1 MAVRVVSTLEQ
12 LNAYREIEVLNN
24 QFCFF
29 LDRCMNEE
37 LLDLFTVDAHYQHG
51 DRVSRGRD
59 EIAQV
64 FAARVAGSPRTAR
77 HVQTGLL
84 IQLQDARNATGVSCC
99 VTYAADAV
107 PPVSGTEPHLI
118 ADFNDKYTKGDDGQ
132 WRISARDITRIFV
145 SPDNSGPVGSQASI
159 RSSGR

>member
-1 MAVRVVSTLEQ
+1 MAVQVVSTLEQ

-84 IQLQDARNATGVSCC
+84 IQLENAVNATGMSCC
-99 VTYAADAV
+99 VTYAADAA
-107 PPVSGTEPHLI
+107 PPVTGTEPILI
-118 ADFNDKYTKGDDGQ
+118 ADFNDKYIKGDDGR
-132 WRISARDITRIFV
+132 WRIRARDIKRIFV
-145 SPDNSGPVGSQASI
+145 SPTNSGPVGSQAS
-159 RSSGR
+159 SKSGGR